1 MADKI
6 RLEEAQ
12 AKMWIADVKNEINI
26 IDGILKKAARAMT
39 EVPGDDDTIYQGI
52 RIITNTLTNV
62 WTRMINGFRQASES
76 IETGI
81 KNTAAAGEE
90 LVQEGENLN
99 KRMGV

>member
-12 AKMWIADVKNEINI
+12 AKMWISDVKNEINI
-26 IDGILKKAARAMT
+26 VDGILKNVNRAMT

-52 RIITNTLTNV
+52 RKIANTLTNV
-62 WTRMINGFRQASES
+62 WTKMISGFNQASES
-76 IETGI
+76 IETVI
-81 KNTAAAGEE
+81 KTTVSAGEE

-99 KRMGV
+99 KRMNG

>member
-6 RLEEAQ
+6 KLEEAQ
-12 AKMWIADVKNEINI
+12 AKMWISDVKNEISI
-26 IDGILKKAARAMT
+26 VDGILKNVTRAMT
-39 EVPGDDDTIYQGI
+39 EIPGEEDTIYQGI
-52 RIITNTLTNV
+52 RKIANTVTNV
-62 WTRMINGFRQASES
+62 WTNMINKFKQASES
-76 IETGI
+76 IETSI

>member
-12 AKMWIADVKNEINI
+12 AKMWISDVKNEIDI
-26 IDGILKKAARAMT
+26 VDGILKNVTRAMT
-39 EVPGDDDTIYQGI
+39 EVPGEDDTIYQGI
-52 RIITNTLTNV
+52 RKIANTLTNV
-62 WTRMINGFRQASES
+62 WTKMIGGFKQASES

-81 KNTAAAGEE
+81 KNTVAAGEE
-90 LVQEGENLN
+90 LTQEGENLN